1 MSIAKKN
8 CKDNL
13 TFNMKNIN
21 MISSQYKLHCSI
33 FILWKKMKKP
43 LFNVFIKKRK

>member
-21 MISSQYKLHCSI
+21 MISSPTPLLYFH
-33 FILWKKMKKP
+33 FVKKMKKP